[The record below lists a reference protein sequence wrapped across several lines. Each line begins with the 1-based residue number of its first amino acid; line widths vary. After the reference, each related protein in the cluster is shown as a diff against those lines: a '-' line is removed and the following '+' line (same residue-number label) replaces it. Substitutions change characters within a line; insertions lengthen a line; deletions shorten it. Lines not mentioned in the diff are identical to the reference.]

1 MRHNQWCYSPSRR
14 LTVVPPMSAVA
25 ESVVYFPT
33 PEYRVEESAGTLQVA
48 VERAGDLSQELT
60 VLCVTRNGEN
70 ATGTML

>member
-1 MRHNQWCYSPSRR
+1 
-14 LTVVPPMSAVA
+14 MSAVA